1 MSGDLDLEE
10 RYRRVLRRLPSWP
23 DDGPSHSVP
32 SPGRSA
38 GSERY
43 QSREQGRGQSRGQSR
58 GRQAHVT
65 YLTAK
70 QAIGLSRGKRQN

>member
-10 RYRRVLRRLPSWP
+10 RYRRVLRRLPRWP

-43 QSREQGRGQSRGQSR
+43 QSGEQGHGQGCGQ
-58 GRQAHVT
+58 QAHVT

-70 QAIGLSRGKRQN
+70 QAIGLGRGKR

>member
-1 MSGDLDLEE
+1 MSGGLDLEE

-43 QSREQGRGQSRGQSR
+43 QSREQGRGQGC

>member
-1 MSGDLDLEE
+1 MSGGLDLEE
-10 RYRRVLRRLPSWP
+10 RYRRVLRRLPRWP

-43 QSREQGRGQSRGQSR
+43 QSG
-58 GRQAHVT
+58 
-65 YLTAK
+65 
-70 QAIGLSRGKRQN
+70 

>member
-43 QSREQGRGQSRGQSR
+43 QSREQGRGQGR